1 MIKILLTILLLLTTL
16 IHGAG
21 QQLTNKIFEL
31 GPDKKDCKIYGE
43 CDCCTSDL
51 YFLDEKKFALVDYCT
66 FESILTAGEYKF
78 INGKLILTFKQLS
91 VIHGQDATDDN
102 SKPYTTK
109 DKADIKPIEFTFE
122 QCDNGEQML
131 RNKEFNSYKY
141 GLRTDKSNESRR
153 VADLLTSDEWKLLTN

>member
-16 IHGAG
+16 SQGTG

-66 FESILTAGEYKF
+66 FESILTTGEYKF
-78 INGKLILTFKQLS
+78 INGKLTLTFSQLT
-91 VIHGQDATDDN
+91 VTHGQDDTDDN
-102 SKPYTTK
+102 SKPYTKK
-109 DKADIKPIEFTFE
+109 DTADIKPIEFTFE
-122 QCDNGEQML
+122 KCNNGEQML
-131 RNKEFNSYKY
+131 RNKEFDSYKY
-141 GLRTDKSNESRR
+141 GLRADKSNESIRI
-153 VADLLTSDEWKLLTN
+153 ADLLKSDEWKVLTN